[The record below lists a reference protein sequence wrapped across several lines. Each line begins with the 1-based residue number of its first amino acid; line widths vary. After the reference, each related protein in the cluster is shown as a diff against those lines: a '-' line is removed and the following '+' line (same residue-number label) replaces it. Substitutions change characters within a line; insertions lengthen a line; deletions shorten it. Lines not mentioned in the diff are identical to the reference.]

1 MIYHL
6 QLQDWRKTA
15 MPTFN
20 VEVIHEPT
28 GKYMNFTA
36 DLENYDEDNPI
47 TEDDAWQY
55 IMDELSIVCQ
65 QVD

>member
-1 MIYHL
+1 
-6 QLQDWRKTA
+6 

-28 GKYMNFTA
+28 GTYMNFTA
-36 DLENYDEDNPI
+36 DLEELDDDSSI

-55 IMDELSIVCQ
+55 IMDELSIICE
-65 QVD
+65 QVAD